1 MFNRSLHKDPEA
13 VSFQNQNKLLVE
25 WNRKKVKKNG
35 WFWETRWQTVREQQK
50 SALLYMQKRGI
61 FDSLCVLT
69 GKCSWNISRLYISK
83 WGLCQND
90 TFCQHFCES
99 YSLLE
104 EETKEGQQYVVV
116 RLPSQ
121 MGSILTNNIVMGE
134 CHCILIDPDG
144 FIGILYLARQFL

>member
-1 MFNRSLHKDPEA
+1 MTNSWYVSNFFSVFPIFKLNTKYWILIVSLQKYSFRIHKCINICD
-13 VSFQNQNKLLVE
+13 
-25 WNRKKVKKNG
+25 
-35 WFWETRWQTVREQQK
+35 
-50 SALLYMQKRGI
+50 LLYMQERGI

-116 RLPSQ
+116 RLQCQ
-121 MGSILTNNIVMGE
+121 MGSILTNNIAMEE

-144 FIGILYLARQFL
+144 FIRILYLARQFL

>member
-1 MFNRSLHKDPEA
+1 MRSNECYLLKFFLHYLQKY
-13 VSFQNQNKLLVE
+13 SFRIPKCINICDLI
-25 WNRKKVKKNG
+25 
-35 WFWETRWQTVREQQK
+35 
-50 SALLYMQKRGI
+50 YMQEKRGI

-116 RLPSQ
+116 RLPCQ
-121 MGSILTNNIVMGE
+121 MGTILTNNIAMEE

-144 FIGILYLARQFL
+144 FIIILYLARQFL

>member
-1 MFNRSLHKDPEA
+1 MVVICLGKNLLFKSVLAHCVIVYHCLQKYSFRIHKCINICD
-13 VSFQNQNKLLVE
+13 
-25 WNRKKVKKNG
+25 
-35 WFWETRWQTVREQQK
+35 
-50 SALLYMQKRGI
+50 LLYMQERGI

-116 RLPSQ
+116 RLPCQ
-121 MGSILTNNIVMGE
+121 MGTILTNNIAMEE

-144 FIGILYLARQFL
+144 FIRILYLARQFL